1 MHQDTISYFA
11 YAIIVLAGAGA
22 AYRSMDKEKKTIFQM
37 QPLGIFSASVMVAA
51 IAYCA
56 MSKHKE
62 EEEEPA
68 ADAAPAADDD
78 EEQADEAAPAISG
91 GKKGGRIK
99 IVRFA

>member
-1 MHQDTISYFA
+1 MHSDTISYFA

-78 EEQADEAAPAISG
+78 EQADEAAPAISG